1 MIGSHFEFDVKETI
15 LTAIKLLEKLGADL
29 LFDPIILN
37 KDEKVSLE
45 YIMHNAE
52 IFNAVEV
59 ITLPDEDE
67 TKEEESE
74 DGPQEEIGQLY
85 NIFVQGLIKLIF

>member
-1 MIGSHFEFDVKETI
+1 M
-15 LTAIKLLEKLGADL
+15 LEKLGADV
-29 LFDPIILN
+29 LFDPIILS

-74 DGPQEEIGQLY
+74 DGPQEKVDQHY
-85 NIFVQGLIKLIF
+85 NNFVQGLIKLIF

>member
-1 MIGSHFEFDVKETI
+1 M
-15 LTAIKLLEKLGADL
+15 
-29 LFDPIILN
+29 
-37 KDEKVSLE
+37 SLE
-45 YIMHNAE
+45 YIMHNVE

-74 DGPQEEIGQLY
+74 DGPQEKVDQHY
-85 NIFVQGLIKLIF
+85 NNFVQGLIKLIF

>member
-1 MIGSHFEFDVKETI
+1 MIGSHFQFDVKETI

-37 KDEKVSLE
+37 KDEEVSLE
-45 YIMHNAE
+45 DIMHNAE

-74 DGPQEEIGQLY
+74 DGP
-85 NIFVQGLIKLIF
+85 